1 MKSGVRRSGYG
12 AELLKN
18 GYCPS
23 FVKRCIKMSS
33 LRVTIRGARCGI
45 GLFEVRVL
53 RGVYGSIWC
62 APFPWYLMVSLMS
75 GFQHSL
81 ISLVEECRMQ
91 PLCVSLV

>member
-1 MKSGVRRSGYG
+1 MKSGVRRSGYS

-53 RGVYGSIWC
+53 RGVYG
-62 APFPWYLMVSLMS
+62 FDLMRPL
-75 GFQHSL
+75 
-81 ISLVEECRMQ
+81 SLVSHGLPNECT
-91 PLCVSLV
+91 